1 MNQKEK
7 ENAILKMQKKRI
19 NQDYSKKEDKQF
31 EINEKYD
38 PEFPN
43 DYESIRNDRKKAKYE
58 EELKKKEIEN
68 IKNLEKQSKTE
79 KIDLNLTGE
88 EIYQQRLKKSLKND
102 VNFKRIK

>member
-58 EELKKKEIEN
+58 
-68 IKNLEKQSKTE
+68 
-79 KIDLNLTGE
+79 
-88 EIYQQRLKKSLKND
+88 
-102 VNFKRIK
+102 